1 VFYFFLKITGQVKDC
16 E

>member
-1 VFYFFLKITGQVKDC
+1 VFYFFLKITGQDKDC